1 MQLLQIGTCRMPG
14 LFELKK
20 VEVVAKTCVTLEES
34 NVASVTVTAPGYTDL
49 KHLGLTHRP
58 LSNRLSKN
66 FLTAVAFAK
75 RCVSY
80 NVFFLNCILV
90 AEVAE
95 AVRGS
100 YVTYR

>member
-1 MQLLQIGTCRMPG
+1 MPG

-34 NVASVTVTAPGYTDL
+34 NVASVTATAPGYTDL

-80 NVFFLNCILV
+80 NVFFKLYFSC
-90 AEVAE
+90 
-95 AVRGS
+95 RSG
-100 YVTYR
+100 